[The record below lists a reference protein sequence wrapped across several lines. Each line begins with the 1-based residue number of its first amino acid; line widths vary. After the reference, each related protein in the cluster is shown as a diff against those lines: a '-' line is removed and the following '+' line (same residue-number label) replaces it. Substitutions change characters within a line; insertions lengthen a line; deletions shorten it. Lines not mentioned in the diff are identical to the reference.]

1 MNHPA
6 FSPKA
11 NAETLR
17 ASLAD
22 PELLRTCN
30 LIAGRWQPAAGG
42 AEHLVINPSNL
53 QVLASVPASGAEDA
67 RAAVDAAHAAGPSWA
82 ALTPKERGA
91 ILRRWADLIVAHRQD
106 LGVILASEQG
116 KPLLESIGEVVYGA
130 GFIDWFAEEGKRVY
144 GDVIPAHAR
153 DKRLVVVKQ
162 PVGVTALVT
171 PWNFP
176 SAMVTRKVGPALA
189 AGCTVVLKPAE
200 DTPLSALALGELAQ
214 RAGVPPG
221 VLNIVASGN
230 PVPIGEVFTTHP
242 LVRKLSFTGSTRVG
256 KLLMAQCAGTVK
268 KVSLE
273 LGGNAAFIVFDDAD
287 LDAAVAGL
295 MACKFRNTGQTCI
308 SANRIF
314 VHDGVF
320 GSFVDKLAAAVRTL
334 VVGDALADG
343 TEQGPL
349 INQAAFDKVS
359 ALVTDAVSLGA
370 QVVEGGGAHSLGG
383 LYYHPTVLTAVAPQA
398 RMDHEEIFGPVAAL
412 RPFRTEA
419 EVVAWA
425 NDTPYGLAAYFYS
438 RDVGRAWR
446 MAEALEAGI
455 VGVNEGFISTE
466 LAPFGGVKESGIGR
480 EGSKYGIEDYLETKY
495 VCFGGIAS

>member
-6 FSPKA
+6 PSLTA
-11 NAETLR
+11 VTDALR
-17 ASLAD
+17 ARLAD
-22 PELLRTCN
+22 PGLLREHN
-30 LIAGRWQPAAGG
+30 LIAGAWRPAAEGG
-42 AEHLVINPSNL
+42 VHPVINPSDL
-53 QVLASVPASGAEDA
+53 HVLAVVPASSADDA
-67 RAAVDAAHAAGPSWA
+67 RAAVEAAHAAGPSWA

-91 ILRRWADLIVAHRQD
+91 ILRRWSDLILAHRQD
-106 LGVILASEQG
+106 LGVILAAEQG
-116 KPLLESIGEVVYGA
+116 KPLAESVGEVVYGA
-130 GFIDWFAEEGKRVY
+130 GFVDWFAEEGKRVY

-176 SAMVTRKVGPALA
+176 SAMITRKAGPALA

-273 LGGNAAFIVFDDAD
+273 LGGNAAFIVFEDAD

-320 GSFVDKLAAAVRTL
+320 ESFVDKLVGAVRAL
-334 VVGDALADG
+334 VVGDALAQG
-343 TEQGPL
+343 TQQGPL
-349 INQAAFDKVS
+349 INEAAFNKVS
-359 ALVTDAVSLGA
+359 ALVNDAVALGA
-370 QVVEGGGAHSLGG
+370 EVAVGGGAHLRGG
-383 LYYHPTVLTAVAPQA
+383 WYFEPTVLTGVAAQA
-398 RMDHEEIFGPVAAL
+398 RMEHEEIFGPVAAV
-412 RPFRTEA
+412 RRFDDEA
-419 EVVAWA
+419 QVVAWA

-446 MAEALEAGI
+446 VAELLEAGI